1 MTSITSVLPN
11 RYYQYQT
18 SRSTSSVND
27 DSASMVSAT
36 GSSGNS
42 SDAGTSSSS
51 DDQPQI
57 SAAQQLIAQLM
68 NVILNLQSGSGDG
81 DAGNSSANSDG
92 DSTGSTS
99 SSQLVAS
106 TATQSSKQADLI
118 KAMDTNGDGN
128 ISEAEFVAARPADVS
143 ADQASKLFESFDK
156 DKTGSLTE
164 DQLTKAMKSGHH
176 MHHGGKMG
184 DEELSK
190 AFSSMDTD
198 GDGNVTEAEFVA
210 ARPSDMGADQA
221 TALFGSLD
229 TSGSGSLT
237 QSQFEAAVRA
247 QRPQPPELG
256 NLYGSDTQDQ
266 TTTDLLTL

>member
-1 MTSITSVLPN
+1 MTSITSVLSN
-11 RYYQYQT
+11 RYFQYQT

-27 DSASMVSAT
+27 DSASLIPAA
-36 GSSGNS
+36 GSSP
-42 SDAGTSSSS
+42 DAGTSSSS
-51 DDQPQI
+51 DDQSQI

-68 NVILNLQSGSGDG
+68 NVILTLQSGSGGG
-81 DAGNSSANSDG
+81 DADSSSANSDG
-92 DSTGSTS
+92 DSAGSTS
-99 SSQLVAS
+99 SSQSVAAANS
-106 TATQSSKQADLI
+106 QRSKQADLI
-118 KAMDTNGDGN
+118 KAMDTNGDGD
-128 ISEAEFVAARPADVS
+128 ISEAEFVAARPASVS

-164 DQLTKAMKSGHH
+164 EQLAKAMKAGHH
-176 MHHGGKMG
+176 MHHGGRTG

-237 QSQFEAAVRA
+237 QSQFEAAVKA
-247 QRPQPPELG
+247 QRPQPAELG
-256 NLYGSDTQDQ
+256 NLYASDTQDQ